1 MSDDE
6 TFADALQAGAAGFLL
21 KGSTVGVGTADGAEV
36 SFARAILADAGLTEG
51 EDYEFLAIGDGGM
64 AATAFL
70 RDDVESY
77 AAAVSDA
84 AILESRGIPLREIT
98 PEEYLSYFG
107 NGYAALR
114 SYIEENP
121 ELSERAIGTSG
132 GGRCVRRHARRRSE
146 SARIVMPAH
155 LCQLA
160 SLRRSGETG
169 RSLMKLPTSRLAKIA
184 AASSQCRTIA
194 VVE

>member
-1 MSDDE
+1 MP
-6 TFADALQAGAAGFLL
+6 
-21 KGSTVGVGTADGAEV
+21 V
-36 SFARAILADAGLTEG
+36 ITEG

-70 RDDVESY
+70 RDDVASY

-114 SYIEENP
+114 SYIDENP
-121 ELSERAIGTSG
+121 DVIEAFGRAPG
-132 GGRCVRRHARRRSE
+132 ARRRVQHRPGQQGPG
-146 SARIVMPAH
+146 ARARQAGQPA
-155 LCQLA
+155 
-160 SLRRSGETG
+160 GG
-169 RSLMKLPTSRLAKIA
+169 
-184 AASSQCRTIA
+184 
-194 VVE
+194 